1 MSKKT
6 GIGCLILSLLGMLS
20 SRPVMAGEDLKQAIE
35 AYQGKQYKEA
45 AVLFEKSLAGRK
57 PDART
62 TYYLALSHF
71 NSGSTARARQLF
83 EYIVKNFPGSAEAG
97 HSEKALGHWGGS
109 KAGEPKDEV
118 TAESKEAGGSDTL
131 QGRYKDKRLVIS
143 DTEYKREYAAI
154 PEQSKIP
161 LRSGTG
167 GQYLLA
173 GTVNGQHVYFRS
185 GRKWE
190 TFVSLD
196 DLKTLRL
203 KAPTGPPDDTN
214 KDEKTGKENPSWKSS
229 LVIRIGEISRH
240 VPVTVYT
247 EHKGTPELGSAFFED
262 LSADFEGGSLLVTKN
277 SKSAEKGKQEAIRDY
292 QQEFA
297 SLPDQTEIRFRPG
310 PHGHMLV
317 DAKINGK
324 PIQCMFDTGA
334 SGYFGFNHLRE
345 AGLPV
350 PKGKPDDYASG
361 WAGRPVPVWSMTV
374 KATLGGMTRE
384 IPVKVA
390 EQFDM
395 RPLLGQEFLRD
406 YHYSIDSAAGRMLL
420 TKKTAMKTP
429 PREALNPLYD
439 VPCEVENDREYVS
452 LGVGK
457 ASCGHVLIDTGASM
471 TIISY
476 PKAKSLG
483 IEIPRDAPYL
493 SGGGVGGS
501 ITFRQVYLDLSLGP
515 IRKRDFPV
523 MIGGNA
529 GCAIGQD
536 FMSGWRFTVDRE
548 RKLLRFFH

>member
-1 MSKKT
+1 MNK
-6 GIGCLILSLLGMLS
+6 IRAAAVLSLAIYLI
-20 SRPVMAGEDLKQAIE
+20 AGPSWASPEDLKQAMQ

-45 AVLFEKSLAGRK
+45 AALFEKSLAGRK

-83 EYIVKNFPGSAEAG
+83 EYIVKNFPGTAEAG

-109 KAGEPKDEV
+109 KGGEPKAET
-118 TAESKEAGGSDTL
+118 TAESSGEGDKI

-143 DTEYKREYAAI
+143 DTEYKQEYAAI
-154 PEQSKIP
+154 PKKSKIP
-161 LRSGTG
+161 LRGVSSGKYLVTG
-167 GQYLLA
+167 
-173 GTVNGQHVYFRS
+173 VINGQQINFKYTS
-185 GRKWE
+185 KWE
-190 TFVSLD
+190 TLLSLE
-196 DLKTLRL
+196 DLKKLRI
-203 KAPTGPPDDTN
+203 KAPSGPPDDKN
-214 KDEKTGKENPSWKSS
+214 KDEATGKENPSWKSS
-229 LVIRIGEISRH
+229 LVIKVSEITRH

-247 EHKGTPELGSAFFED
+247 ERSESAALGQAFFED
-262 LSADFEGGSLLVTKN
+262 LKREYEGDSMLITKR
-277 SKSAEKGKQEAIRDY
+277 KETVEKGKQESIRDY
-292 QQEFA
+292 QEEFA
-297 SLPDQTEIRFRPG
+297 ALPDQTEIRFRPG
-310 PHGHMLV
+310 PQGHMLV

-345 AGLPV
+345 AGLPI
-350 PKGKPDDYASG
+350 PKGKPDDYATG
-361 WAGRPVPVWSMTV
+361 WAGRPVPTWSMTV

-384 IPVKVA
+384 IPVRVA

-406 YHYSIDSAAGRMLL
+406 YHYSIDSSGGRMLL

-429 PREALNPLYD
+429 TKEALNSLYD
-439 VPCEVENDREYVS
+439 VPCEVENDREYVT
-452 LGVGK
+452 LKVGK
-457 ASCGHVLIDTGASM
+457 ASCSHVLIDTGASS

-476 PKAKSLG
+476 PDAQALG

-493 SGGGVGGS
+493 SGGGVGGF

-515 IRKRDFPV
+515 IRKHDFPV
-523 MIGGNA
+523 NIGGNA
-529 GCAIGQD
+529 GCAIGQN

>member
-1 MSKKT
+1 MNKKPNICCSMLVVL
-6 GIGCLILSLLGMLS
+6 GILSS
-20 SRPVMAGEDLKQAIE
+20 QPVLAGEDLKQAMQ

-45 AVLFEKSLAGRK
+45 AALFEKSLAGRK

-83 EYIVKNFPGSAEAG
+83 EYIVKNFPGTAEAG
-97 HSEKALGHWGGS
+97 HSEKALGHWAGS
-109 KAGEPKDEV
+109 KGGDPKAET
-118 TAESKEAGGSDTL
+118 TADSKESGDTL
-131 QGRYKDKRLVIS
+131 KGRYKDKRLVIS
-143 DTEYKREYAAI
+143 DAEYKQEYAAI
-154 PEQSKIP
+154 PKKSKIP
-161 LRSGTG
+161 FRSGTDG
-167 GQYLLA
+167 HYMLA
-173 GTVNGQHVYFRS
+173 GMINGQHVYFRS

-190 TFVSLD
+190 TFISLD
-196 DLKTLRL
+196 DLKKLRL
-203 KAPTGPPDDTN
+203 KAPSGPPDEAN
-214 KDEKTGKENPSWKSS
+214 KDEQTGKENPSWKTA
-229 LVIRIGEISRH
+229 LVVKVGEISRH
-240 VPVTVYT
+240 LPVTVYT
-247 EHKGTPELGSAFFED
+247 EHKGSPELGTAFFED
-262 LSADFEGGSLLVTKN
+262 LNADYEGSSLLVTK
-277 SKSAEKGKQEAIRDY
+277 KSESVEKGKQEAIRDY
-292 QQEFA
+292 QEEFA
-297 SLPDQTEIRFRPG
+297 GLPDQTEIRFRPG

-324 PIQCMFDTGA
+324 AIQCMFDTGA

-345 AGLPV
+345 AGLAI
-350 PKGKPDDYASG
+350 PKGKPDGYASG

-406 YHYSIDSAAGRMLL
+406 YHYSIDSAGGRMML

-429 PREALNPLYD
+429 PKEALNSLYD

-457 ASCGHVLIDTGASM
+457 ASCSHVLIDTGASM

-476 PKAKSLG
+476 PKAQSLG
-483 IEIPRDAPYL
+483 IEIPRDAPYM

-523 MIGGNA
+523 MIGGYA